1 MSNHTFFLGENMD
14 RFNEIRTRNE
24 LADFIKVPR
33 KKLTYVLYVKK
44 TENLYK
50 SFDIPKK
57 NGGYRQINAP
67 QNDLKQ
73 IQKKL
78 EVALYNYERQI
89 AQENEVNLNI
99 SHAFKKGKS
108 FITNARIHRNK
119 RIVINVDLE
128 NFFDSFHFGRIRGY
142 FMKNRNYQLSEEVA
156 TTISQIVCFKG
167 KLPQGAPTSPVIT
180 NMICNIFDMRLLRLA
195 KKYKLDYTRY
205 ADDLSFSTN
214 ASSFLD
220 VQKQFFEELSVEVVR
235 AGFSINDKKTK
246 IQYKDSHQEVTGI
259 VVNKKLNV
267 ARKYYK
273 ETRAMADRLYKTGEY
288 TIDGENKGTIN
299 QLEGRFSFIN
309 QLDKYNN
316 KIEIGKHQFEY
327 LKGREKTYSQFLFYK
342 YFFATEKPLIITE
355 GKTDV
360 LYLKAALKKLWKD
373 YPQLINK
380 NDKEQFEYMISFLK
394 KSKRIEYF
402 LNIQIDGA
410 DALTNILE
418 FYTNTKNPKYPN
430 YMCKLKELRGENPA
444 NPVILLFDNEFTEKD
459 SPISKFSR
467 RWLKKEQQEDLKRN
481 NWIHIKDNLYVAITP
496 LIAGYD
502 LTDMEML
509 FDEDVQNVEIDG
521 RTLDK
526 TGKKDKLKYFN
537 KDIFSKYIM
546 KNYDKIN
553 FENFKIILNN
563 IQNIMTLYQKN
574 PNDSGSK

>member
-1 MSNHTFFLGENMD
+1 MD
-14 RFNEIRTRNE
+14 NFNEIRTRNE
-24 LADFIKVPR
+24 LADFIEVPR

-44 TENLYK
+44 IENLYK
-50 SFDIPKK
+50 SFNISKK
-57 NGGYRQINAP
+57 SGGYRQINAP

-78 EVALYNYERQI
+78 EVALYNYERQL
-89 AQENEVNLNI
+89 AQEKGVNLNI

-119 RIVINVDLE
+119 RLVINVDLE
-128 NFFDSFHFGRIRGY
+128 NFFDSFHFGRVRGY

-156 TTISQIVCFKG
+156 TTISQIVCFNG

-214 ASSFLD
+214 ARSFLA
-220 VQKQFFEELSVEVVR
+220 VQKQFFEELSVEIVR

-267 ARKYYK
+267 DRKYYK

-299 QLEGRFSFIN
+299 QLEGRLSFIN

-316 KIEIGKHQFEY
+316 KMEMTKHRFEN
-327 LKGREKTYSQFLFYK
+327 LKGREKTYSKFLAYK
-342 YFFATEKPLIITE
+342 YFFNNEKPVVITE

-360 LYLKAALKKLWKD
+360 LYLKAAMKKLWKE
-373 YPQLINK
+373 YPKLI
-380 NDKEQFEYMISFLK
+380 DKRDKRQVEYRISFLK
-394 KSKRIEYF
+394 RSKRIEYF
-402 LNIQIDGA
+402 LNIKVDGA
-410 DALTNILE
+410 DALNNILE
-418 FYTNTKNPKYPN
+418 FYNGKNPKYPN
-430 YMCKLKELRGENPA
+430 YIDEFKKMSGKNPT
-444 NPVILLFDNEFTEKD
+444 NPVILLFDNELIEKD

-467 RWLKKEQQEDLKRN
+467 KWLKSTQEEELRKE
-481 NWIHIKDNLYVAITP
+481 NWINIQDNLYVMLTP
-496 LIAGYD
+496 LIDG
-502 LTDMEML
+502 LKMTDIEML
-509 FDEDVQNVEIDG
+509 FDEELQNIEIDG

-526 TGKKDKLKYFN
+526 TGEKDKSKYFN
-537 KDIFSKYIM
+537 KDFFSKYIM
-546 KNYDKIN
+546 KNYDSIN
-553 FENFKIILNN
+553 FENFKFILND
-563 IQNIMTLYQKN
+563 IEKIIMLYKN
-574 PNDSGSK
+574 EMEDFVDR